1 LASLGRLAPLVV
13 WIDMLEEDSEQ
24 AAALAADRLDGKRLA
39 VHFHDPARAVGAA
52 VAEALGGRGK
62 VAWDFYLF
70 YPPGLRWDGRAPVP
84 EVAYHQLVGA
94 AWAGLTRYR
103 TGRRLVK
110 SLRSAVARFGRPG
123 SP

>member
-1 LASLGRLAPLVV
+1 VV
-13 WIDMLEEDSEQ
+13 WIDMLDSDSEQ
-24 AAALAADRLDGKRLA
+24 AAALSADRLDEKRLA
-39 VHFHDPARAVGAA
+39 VHYHDPARAVGAA
-52 VAEALGGRGK
+52 VAEALGGRGQ

-70 YPPGLRWDGRAPVP
+70 YPVGLRWEARPPVP

-103 TGRRLVK
+103 TGKRLVRA
-110 SLRSAVARFGRPG
+110 LRSAVDRFGQPG